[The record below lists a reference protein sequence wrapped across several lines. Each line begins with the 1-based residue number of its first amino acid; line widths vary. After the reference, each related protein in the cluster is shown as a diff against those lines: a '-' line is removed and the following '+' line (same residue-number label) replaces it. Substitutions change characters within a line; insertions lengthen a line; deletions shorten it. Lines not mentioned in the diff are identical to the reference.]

1 MREGETELDVGN
13 IDEAFKDPV
22 SLAILHG
29 EIEEAFERHIPIETS
44 GLSECVSNA
53 AHFMWGSTDSRTLTV
68 NERALV
74 LGVLITGT
82 RDHAANRNTVAAWV
96 IELLDE
102 AGHDFAVSAS
112 PLKETAALIRRE
124 KWRIRFAESVVQT
137 VMPRMRELAEQTMRT
152 PLVSARHLV
161 MALLEQPEAWGD
173 IQPQLDT
180 VRMWEAMRQRIER
193 NLTPGERIE
202 GWPLRPGE
210 GVPDPAPESLRTLS
224 DQPAAID
231 RLGRATFAQAL
242 GRRLRDAYAESVASH
257 EPGAFMAHIHGPW
270 GYGKSSVL
278 NFLRTELEAPAKRE
292 AGEAP
297 TAGDQPWLV
306 VDFNAWKH
314 QRIRPPWW
322 SLISAVYDAARKAP
336 EVRTNGKLWRIWWLW
351 RLRADWGPVVL
362 VALLVAIGIAGAI
375 NSTDT
380 ASKVVS
386 GLITAGAAVFASTRV
401 LSFGSAKAAQ
411 AYAEL
416 KTDPY
421 APVAQLY
428 CRLVKAIG
436 RPVAIFVD
444 DLDRCDGAYVVE
456 LIEGI
461 QTLLRNEPVTYVIAA
476 ERKWICA
483 AFAKKYADFA
493 AEIGEPARPLGYLFL
508 DKLFQ
513 ISAALPGLSGEV
525 RDSYWANLLDGGGPE
540 PAPTLTAEAAA
551 ERVAGTGSVEGLNRI
566 IADAPEAE
574 RPQLRAAAALEIT
587 RAGHSEKLEH
597 RLQSFTPLLE
607 PNPRAMKRLVN
618 AVGMA
623 QARAFLEG
631 RTVALDTLARWTLI
645 ELRWP
650 LLADYLAANI
660 DTVALA
666 HGTTVEGAPEPI
678 AKLLGD
684 GHVRAVIA
692 PANEKG
698 LDAELLRGLLA

>member
-1 MREGETELDVGN
+1 LDAGN
-13 IDEAFKDPV
+13 LDYILRDPV
-22 SLAILHG
+22 SPTILRGAIHD
-29 EIEEAFERHIPIETS
+29 AFEQYIPIETS
-44 GLSECVSNA
+44 GLGDCVGA
-53 AHFMWGSTDSRTLTV
+53 AALFMWGNFDSRTWIA

-74 LGVLITGT
+74 LGVLTAGT
-82 RDHAANRNTVAAWV
+82 KDRLDERKTVAAWV
-96 IELLDE
+96 VEYLE
-102 AGHDFAVSAS
+102 AAGHKFSLPRSEA
-112 PLKETAALIRRE
+112 PLEEIATSLAKEEWKIQ
-124 KWRIRFAESVVQT
+124 FAESVVQT
-137 VMPRMRELAEQTMRT
+137 VFPRMEALAEDTLRT
-152 PLVSARHLV
+152 PLVSARHLI
-161 MALLEQPEAWGD
+161 MALLEQPGAWSD
-173 IQPQLDT
+173 VQPQLDMGK
-180 VRMWEAMRQRIER
+180 MWTATRQRIER
-193 NLTPGERIE
+193 QLTPGERIE
-202 GWPLRPGE
+202 AWPLTPGASAPE
-210 GVPDPAPESLRTLS
+210 PAPESLRTLS

-231 RLGRATFAQAL
+231 RLGRATFAETL
-242 GRRLRDAYAESVASH
+242 GQRLRDAHAESVASH

-278 NFLRTELEAPAKRE
+278 NFLRTELEAPAKR
-292 AGEAP
+292 APGEAAA
-297 TAGDQPWLV
+297 AGDQPWLV

-322 SLISAVYDAARKAP
+322 SLISAVYDAGRKAP
-336 EVRTNGKLWRIWWLW
+336 EVRANRRLWRIWWRW
-351 RLRADWGPVVL
+351 RLRADWGPVAL
-362 VALLVAIGIAGAI
+362 VALLVAIGVVGAI

-428 CRLVKAIG
+428 CRLIEAIG

-461 QTLLRNEPVTYVIAA
+461 QTLLRNQPVTYVIAA

-493 AEIGEPARPLGYLFL
+493 GEIGEPARPLGYLFL

-525 RDSYWANLLDGGGPE
+525 RNSYWANLLDGGGPAAE
-540 PAPTLTAEAAA
+540 PALTAEAAA
-551 ERVAGTGSVEGLNRI
+551 RRVAGTASVEGLNRI
-566 IADAPEAE
+566 IDEAPAAE
-574 RPQLRAAAALEIT
+574 RPQLRAAAAIEIT

-631 RTVALDTLARWTLI
+631 RTVALDTLTRWTLI

-660 DTVALA
+660 DAVALA
-666 HGTTVEGAPEPI
+666 HGTKVEGVPEPM

-684 GHVRAVIA
+684 GQLRAVIA

-698 LDAELLRGLLA
+698 LNADLLRGLLA

>member
-1 MREGETELDVGN
+1 LDVGN
-13 IDEAFKDPV
+13 PSSGFGDPISFAMLQGV
-22 SLAILHG
+22 LHDV
-29 EIEEAFERHIPIETS
+29 FERHIPIKTT
-44 GLSECVSNA
+44 GLGDCIGLA
-53 AHFMWGSTDSRTLTV
+53 APYLSRDTDSRVLIV
-68 NERALV
+68 DERALV
-74 LGVLITGT
+74 QGVLAAGR
-82 RDHAANRNTVAAWV
+82 RDRENDDHDTVAAWV
-96 IELLDE
+96 AEYVATRERKYFAPAAKLDE
-102 AGHDFAVSAS
+102 MMF
-112 PLKETAALIRRE
+112 LLRE
-124 KWRIRFAESVVQT
+124 QEWHVVLAEPVVT
-137 VMPRMRELAEQTMRT
+137 TLMPRMRALADATLAV
-152 PLVSARHLV
+152 PNVSARHLV
-161 MALLEQPEAWGD
+161 MALIERPDAWGFM
-173 IQPQLDT
+173 QPPLDL
-180 VRMWEAMRQRIER
+180 VDMRSQMLSRIEQHR
-193 NLTPGERIE
+193 IPGEQIE
-202 GWPLRPGE
+202 GWVSASEPAAPQ
-210 GVPDPAPESLRTLS
+210 PAPESLRTLS
-224 DQPAAID
+224 DQPAAVD
-231 RLGRATFAQAL
+231 RLGRATFAEAL
-242 GRRLRDAYAESVASH
+242 GNRLRDAYAESKTAH

-278 NFLRTELEAPAKRE
+278 NFLRAELEAPAKRGP
-292 AGEAP
+292 GEAP
-297 TAGDQPWLV
+297 GAGDEPWLV

-336 EVRTNGKLWRIWWLW
+336 EVRANRELWWIWWGW
-351 RLRADWGPVVL
+351 RLRADWGPVAL
-362 VALLVAIGIAGAI
+362 VVLLVAIGAAGAL
-375 NSTDT
+375 SSADATV
-380 ASKVVS
+380 KLVS
-386 GLITAGAAVFASTRV
+386 GMITAGAAIFAATRV

-421 APVAQLY
+421 APVAHLY

-493 AEIGEPARPLGYLFL
+493 GEIGEPARPLGYLFL

-513 ISAALPGLSGEV
+513 ISAALPALSGEI
-525 RDSYWANLLDGGGPE
+525 RNSYWANLLDGGAEAPE
-540 PAPTLTAEAAA
+540 PVLTPEAAA
-551 ERVAGTGSVEGLNRI
+551 QRVAGSGSVEALNRI

-587 RAGHSEKLEH
+587 RASNSEKLEH
-597 RLQSFTPLLE
+597 RLQPFTALLE

-631 RTVALDTLARWTLI
+631 RNVALDTLTRWTLI

-650 LLADYLAANI
+650 LLADHLTGNI
-660 DTVALA
+660 EAVALA
-666 HGTTVEGAPEPI
+666 HGAPADGVPEPI
-678 AKLLGD
+678 AKLLAD
-684 GHVRAVIA
+684 APVRAVIA
-692 PANEKG
+692 PAGEAG
-698 LDAELLRGLLA
+698 LDAELLRKLLA